1 MRSVESSFLSTL
13 FKAKVRGLHLQR
25 GLGDDVAFLADFN
38 SFKSNSDSIKNKNS
52 FKFHKKSNF
61 SININY
67 DSLVF
72 AGDSFFEGVHFL
84 RNFTNLENIV
94 FKAFA
99 VNISDILSANAKPLF
114 TLLFLEIPR
123 GEFALASELARLC
136 LENAKNFGL
145 EIIGGDTIAGERLC
159 FSLAI
164 LGEIQTKALRRRKI
178 KCGDLLG
185 FISPKGALYPKAQ
198 QFGRNFALLKSA
210 LRFHKNSK
218 SIESNIESS
227 AKITQKPPFKKQNAI
242 PKPHFLPK
250 NSRFVRP
257 NLNPKMI
264 FALNPLANA
273 GMDISDGLAHE
284 LPRLGALNLCSFTL
298 FAPRSFSSANALKKA
313 KKITLKN
320 LLKSPQSTA
329 NAWFFSPE
337 EYQMLYALCPKNL
350 ARMQNLA
357 KSFRHELRVFAQ
369 VKRGKFSYRAASW
382 HK

>member
-13 FKAKVRGLHLQR
+13 FKAKVRGLHLRR
-25 GLGDDVAFLADFN
+25 GLGDDVAFLADFTSFN
-38 SFKSNSDSIKNKNS
+38 SFKTNLDSIKNKNS
-52 FKFHKKSNF
+52 FKFHKKSSF
-61 SININY
+61 SINTNY

-84 RNFTNLENIV
+84 RSFASLENIV

-99 VNISDILSANAKPLF
+99 VNISDILSANAKPRF
-114 TLLFLEIPR
+114 GLLFLEIPR

-136 LENAKNFGL
+136 LENAKNFDL

-164 LGEIQTKALRRRKI
+164 LGETQTKALRRRKI
-178 KCGDLLG
+178 KYGDLLG
-185 FISPKGALYPKAQ
+185 FLSPKGALFPKTQ

-210 LRFHKNSK
+210 LRFHIKKQNT
-218 SIESNIESS
+218 I
-227 AKITQKPPFKKQNAI
+227 QKPP
-242 PKPHFLPK
+242 FLPK

-284 LPRLGALNLCSFTL
+284 LPRLGALNLCSFML
-298 FAPRSFSSANALKKA
+298 FAPRSFSSENALKKA
-313 KKITLKN
+313 KKTTLKN
-320 LLKSPQSTA
+320 LLKSPQSA
-329 NAWFFSPE
+329 ASAWFFSPE
-337 EYQMLYALCPKNL
+337 EYQMLYALNPRNL
-350 ARMQNLA
+350 AKMQNIA
-357 KSFRHELRVFAQ
+357 KSFRHELCIFAR
-369 VKRGKFSYRAASW
+369 VKRGKFRYRATSW